1 MAFRRQNVI
10 KCHLQKC
17 NLAINFRNA
26 SLPRHAINDMEL
38 FWKHL
43 SNYKISCGTIS
54 HPLFNVVGKLGPTL
68 HFLGV
73 SSWAPGTQ
81 LSRAQLSTFRGRT
94 VGPGT
99 VRPLDSWAPRT
110 VGLQKIGPRSPT
122 VQGPTV
128 RSQKVDS
135 GLA

>member
-54 HPLFNVVGKLGPTL
+54 HPLFKILGKLGPGQ
-68 HFLGV
+68 LG
-73 SSWAPGTQ
+73 PGQSGPGQ
-81 LSRAQLSTFRGRT
+81 LGPGQLGPGAQLSGAQLSGAQLSEGRT
-94 VGPGT
+94 ETPQLTFIPQV
-99 VRPLDSWAPRT
+99 
-110 VGLQKIGPRSPT
+110 
-122 VQGPTV
+122 
-128 RSQKVDS
+128 
-135 GLA
+135 LA